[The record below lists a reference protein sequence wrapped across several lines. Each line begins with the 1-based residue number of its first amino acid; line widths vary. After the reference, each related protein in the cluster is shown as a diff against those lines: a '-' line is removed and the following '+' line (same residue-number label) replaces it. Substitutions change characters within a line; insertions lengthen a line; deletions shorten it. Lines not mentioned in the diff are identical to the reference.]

1 MRFVTA
7 CLILTLL
14 TTVSA
19 ECVNAQAPS
28 KGQAAAILGGLLAVG
43 AGVGIGTAYLVSHSR
58 GVATGCVSEIDGRK
72 SLTTGAPRPY
82 SLVESGQ
89 TLALGERYK
98 LKGRKSGTSAAP
110 VFTVQRT
117 MKAYGRCP

>member
-1 MRFVTA
+1 MRFITA
-7 CLILTLL
+7 CLILILL

-19 ECVNAQAPS
+19 ERLNAIGPS
-28 KGQAAAILGGLLAVG
+28 NGQVAAALAGLVVVG
-43 AGVGIGTAYLVSHSR
+43 AAVVFGTVYLVSHSR

-117 MKAYGRCP
+117 IKDYGRCP